1 MTGAALSKSPTGI
14 SGFDDVTLG
23 GLPAGRP
30 TLMCGAAGCGKTLFA
45 MTFLVEGVLKYGEP
59 GVLVSFEESAE
70 DLAANVASLGY
81 DVMSLIEQ
89 KQLAID
95 HVKIDPAGIED
106 TGEYDLEGLFV
117 RLDYA
122 IKSVNAK
129 RVVLDTLEALFASF
143 PDAVLLRAELRR
155 LFDWLKERGVTAIV
169 TAERGTDNPNQLTR
183 HGIEEYVSDCVI
195 LLDNRVENQVT
206 TRRLRIVKY
215 RGSAHGTNE
224 YPFLIDTTGISVLP
238 ITSAGLA
245 HLTSSEVVSTG
256 ITDLDSMLGVGGYFV
271 GSSVLVSGLAG
282 TRKTTFAAEFVEARC
297 KLGERTLWFAF
308 EESPE
313 QIVRNMRSVGLDL
326 AHYLGSAL
334 RIESARPSFF
344 GLEMHLARMV
354 RDIDLFKP
362 SAVVIDPISSL
373 RGVESEVHAT
383 LLRLVDLLKS
393 RGITAVFTSL
403 SSTDQASSVNDRS
416 ISSLMDTWISLSH
429 IETNGERNRLV
440 YVLKSRGMDHSNQ
453 VREYQIS
460 NGGIAMVPAYVG
472 AGGVLTGS
480 ARLAQEAQERD
491 ESAARDELVLQKKR
505 ELERRRK
512 AVQQQVAELQTELE
526 AEASELDALI
536 EQSDERKRLREA
548 DRARMAQLRRSTE

>member
-1 MTGAALSKSPTGI
+1 
-14 SGFDDVTLG
+14 
-23 GLPAGRP
+23 
-30 TLMCGAAGCGKTLFA
+30 
-45 MTFLVEGVLKYGEP
+45 
-59 GVLVSFEESAE
+59 
-70 DLAANVASLGY
+70 
-81 DVMSLIEQ
+81 
-89 KQLAID
+89 
-95 HVKIDPAGIED
+95 
-106 TGEYDLEGLFV
+106 
-117 RLDYA
+117 
-122 IKSVNAK
+122 
-129 RVVLDTLEALFASF
+129 
-143 PDAVLLRAELRR
+143 
-155 LFDWLKERGVTAIV
+155 
-169 TAERGTDNPNQLTR
+169 
-183 HGIEEYVSDCVI
+183 
-195 LLDNRVENQVT
+195 
-206 TRRLRIVKY
+206 
-215 RGSAHGTNE
+215 
-224 YPFLIDTTGISVLP
+224 
-238 ITSAGLA
+238 
-245 HLTSSEVVSTG
+245 
-256 ITDLDSMLGVGGYFV
+256 
-271 GSSVLVSGLAG
+271 
-282 TRKTTFAAEFVEARC
+282 
-297 KLGERTLWFAF
+297 
-308 EESPE
+308 
-313 QIVRNMRSVGLDL
+313 VRNMRSVGVDL
-326 AHYLGSAL
+326 AHHLGTVL

-344 GLEMHLARMV
+344 GLEMHLARMY
-354 RDIDLFKP
+354 RDIGLFKP
-362 SAVVIDPISSL
+362 SAVAIDPISSL

-536 EQSDERKRLREA
+536 KQSDERMRLREA